1 MGGRR
6 ELWIRVGMLL
16 GATIM
21 GLTVAWSV
29 LARRRGVAL
38 GPDGVVDSLRT
49 QRTGSIADRG
59 KGGLAIDVERLR
71 STEGD
76 FEPAVEYLTYIQS
89 RRGVE
94 EHLLFVRQDD
104 IDAIAALEGQETD
117 AFLERLQH
125 LGVVISN
132 N

>member
-1 MGGRR
+1 MAGRR
-6 ELWIRVGMLL
+6 EVWIRVGMLL
-16 GATIM
+16 GASVV
-21 GLTVAWSV
+21 GLTITWSV
-29 LARRRGVAL
+29 LARRRGVAI
-38 GPDGVVDSLRT
+38 GPDGVVDSMRT
-49 QRTGSIADRG
+49 QRIGSIADRG
-59 KGGLAIDVERLR
+59 KGGLAIDIELLR

-76 FEPAVEYLTYIQS
+76 VEPVVEYLTYIQS

-94 EHLLFVRQDD
+94 EHLLFIRQED